1 MIRRLYIYVNNP
13 VHLSAG
19 CTFFI
24 LGTLFS
30 FWVTRIPGVKEKLEL
45 SDGALGIALFF
56 IPLGAIISM
65 LVSARMIHT
74 IGEGKTTLYALLFFC
89 MVILAP
95 VMAVDFISL
104 CVALFFLG
112 FSMGW
117 LDIAMNAVVNTIEKK
132 EMISIMSTTHGFY
145 SLGGIAGGG
154 MGGLLAGLGVN
165 PILHFTVSGLIVLL
179 VALLFIRKHV
189 GDIRDDKTRDPV
201 PLFALPRA
209 PVMGLAVIA
218 FCVMIGE
225 GAVADW
231 STVYLDEFLSS
242 GAMLAGLGYAGF
254 SLTMTLGRF
263 NGDYYI
269 QKHGRSKVILFGI
282 TVAIAG
288 ILLLLTAKIA
298 WVIIGFT
305 LVGMGYSCIIP
316 VLFSSAAK
324 VVGINPAYG
333 LASVASA
340 GYFGFLIGPVI
351 IGLIAEMY
359 GLNNSFLLLLL
370 LTLVALAW
378 AKRSF
383 NVTAQKK

>member
-218 FCVMIGE
+218 FCIMIGE

-269 QKHGRSKVILFGI
+269 QKYGRSKVILFGI

>member
-218 FCVMIGE
+218 FCIMIGE

-231 STVYLDEFLSS
+231 STVYLDEFLNS

-269 QKHGRSKVILFGI
+269 QKYGRSKVILFGI

>member
-89 MVILAP
+89 VVILAP

-154 MGGLLAGLGVN
+154 IGGLLAGLGVN

>member
-154 MGGLLAGLGVN
+154 IGGLLAGLGVN

-218 FCVMIGE
+218 FCIMIGE

-269 QKHGRSKVILFGI
+269 QKYGRSKVILFGI

>member
-154 MGGLLAGLGVN
+154 IGGLLAGLGVN

-383 NVTAQKK
+383 NATAQKK

>member
-1 MIRRLYIYVNNP
+1 MFRRLYSYINNS

-19 CTFFI
+19 STFFI

-30 FWVTRIPGVKEKLEL
+30 FWVTRIPGVKEKLGL
-45 SDGALGIALFF
+45 SDGALGLALFF
-56 IPLGAIISM
+56 TPLGAIISM
-65 LVSARMIHT
+65 LVSARMIHAV
-74 IGEGKTTLYALLFFC
+74 GEGKTTLYALLFFC
-89 MVILAP
+89 VVILAP
-95 VMAVDFISL
+95 VTAVDFVSL
-104 CVALFFLG
+104 CMALFFLG

-154 MGGLLAGLGVN
+154 IGGLLAGLGVD
-165 PILHFTVSGLIVLL
+165 PILHFIVSGFIVLIFTL
-179 VALLFIRKHV
+179 SFIRKHI
-189 GDIRDDKTRDPV
+189 GNIRDDKTRDPV
-201 PLFALPRA
+201 PLFALPKA
-209 PVMGLAVIA
+209 PVIGLAAIA

-269 QKHGRSKVILFGI
+269 QKYGRSKVILFGI
-282 TVAIAG
+282 SVAIVG
-288 ILLLLTAKIA
+288 ILFLLTAKIA
-298 WVIIGFT
+298 WVIIGFS

-370 LTLVALAW
+370 LTLIALAGT
-378 AKRSF
+378 KRSF
-383 NVTAQKK
+383 

>member
-1 MIRRLYIYVNNP
+1 
-13 VHLSAG
+13 
-19 CTFFI
+19 
-24 LGTLFS
+24 
-30 FWVTRIPGVKEKLEL
+30 
-45 SDGALGIALFF
+45 
-56 IPLGAIISM
+56 M

-154 MGGLLAGLGVN
+154 IGGLLAGLGVN

-231 STVYLDEFLSS
+231 RH
-242 GAMLAGLGYAGF
+242 GL
-254 SLTMTLGRF
+254 LG
-263 NGDYYI
+263 
-269 QKHGRSKVILFGI
+269 
-282 TVAIAG
+282 
-288 ILLLLTAKIA
+288 
-298 WVIIGFT
+298 
-305 LVGMGYSCIIP
+305 
-316 VLFSSAAK
+316 
-324 VVGINPAYG
+324 
-333 LASVASA
+333 
-340 GYFGFLIGPVI
+340 
-351 IGLIAEMY
+351 
-359 GLNNSFLLLLL
+359 
-370 LTLVALAW
+370 
-378 AKRSF
+378 
-383 NVTAQKK
+383 

>member
-65 LVSARMIHT
+65 LVSTRMIHT

-154 MGGLLAGLGVN
+154 IGGLLAGLGVN

>member
-154 MGGLLAGLGVN
+154 IGGLLAGLGVN

>member
-1 MIRRLYIYVNNP
+1 
-13 VHLSAG
+13 
-19 CTFFI
+19 
-24 LGTLFS
+24 
-30 FWVTRIPGVKEKLEL
+30 
-45 SDGALGIALFF
+45 
-56 IPLGAIISM
+56 
-65 LVSARMIHT
+65 
-74 IGEGKTTLYALLFFC
+74 
-89 MVILAP
+89 
-95 VMAVDFISL
+95 
-104 CVALFFLG
+104 
-112 FSMGW
+112 
-117 LDIAMNAVVNTIEKK
+117 
-132 EMISIMSTTHGFY
+132 
-145 SLGGIAGGG
+145 
-154 MGGLLAGLGVN
+154 
-165 PILHFTVSGLIVLL
+165 
-179 VALLFIRKHV
+179 
-189 GDIRDDKTRDPV
+189 
-201 PLFALPRA
+201 
-209 PVMGLAVIA
+209 
-218 FCVMIGE
+218 
-225 GAVADW
+225 
-231 STVYLDEFLSS
+231 
-242 GAMLAGLGYAGF
+242 
-254 SLTMTLGRF
+254 MTLGRF